1 MKANADHGYLKVGR
15 LRDAVRRKG
24 GLVEAAGCMSW
35 RLNKADFDKQK
46 GTHNKEA
53 MRRIVEQDEPPG
65 LLAYLGGKA
74 IGWCA
79 VAQENGHVRNS
90 YKGSNKLLQRR
101 GLESLRH
108 TPRLPI
114 AARCLMHLCG
124 RACHPLL
131 REDPDPG
138 QS

>member
-65 LLAYLGGKA
+65 LLAYLGGKRSDGAQLHRKTGMSGILIRAA
-74 IGWCA
+74 ISYCREGGW
-79 VAQENGHVRNS
+79 NH
-90 YKGSNKLLQRR
+90 
-101 GLESLRH
+101 
-108 TPRLPI
+108 
-114 AARCLMHLCG
+114 
-124 RACHPLL
+124 
-131 REDPDPG
+131 
-138 QS
+138 